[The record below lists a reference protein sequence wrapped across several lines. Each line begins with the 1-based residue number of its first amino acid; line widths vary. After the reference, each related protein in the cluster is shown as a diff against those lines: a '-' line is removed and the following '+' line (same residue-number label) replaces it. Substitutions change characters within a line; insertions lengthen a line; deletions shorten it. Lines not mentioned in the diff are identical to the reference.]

1 MYVRHRWLSLI
12 KSRGRLSYIIFYI
25 LIPTATQV
33 VGQRAAL
40 RERRIREVLV
50 SSLMLTGSDFWNS
63 LVLVLASYR
72 DVRL

>member
-1 MYVRHRWLSLI
+1 M
-12 KSRGRLSYIIFYI
+12 
-25 LIPTATQV
+25 